1 MKKIIS
7 ILFMFIFLNQ
17 CSGYKP
23 IFASSDVQFK
33 ISDYHITG
41 NKKLGNKLFFRL
53 NNLSRFN
60 KNNDSVKSIE
70 IFLDVKKSKNS
81 TSKDS
86 TGKTIEYKISLTAE
100 VEVKDFLNEKNIL
113 KQNFTSSLSYK
124 IQEQYSDTIKQEQI
138 TTNNLINNISQ
149 DILINLSKNI
159 SSQ

>member
-1 MKKIIS
+1 MKKINS

-41 NKKLGNKLFFRL
+41 NKMLGNKVFSRL
-53 NNLSRFN
+53 NSISRFN
-60 KNNDSVKSIE
+60 KNNDSIESVE

-86 TGKTIEYKISLTAE
+86 SGKTIEYKISLSAE
-100 VEVKDFLNEKNIL
+100 VEVKDFLNEENIL

-124 IQEQYSDTIKQEQI
+124 IQEQYSDTLKQEQI
-138 TTNNLINNISQ
+138 TTDNLINNLSQ